1 MLKGREMKTN
11 AALLCLALCAGTF
24 TTAHAT
30 QAAEGVL
37 EKGAPY
43 SALFSASPESGDLIG
58 YAFKN
63 DSAAGKAILKHCLPG
78 LFCKVEKSTMRA
90 MDSAPPLKTANEPAG
105 WIEITSAKNPAMET
119 SVLGYEK
126 TMKTRYGVLNVREEG
141 NTLLFK
147 GKPVTPAI
155 EGNSSLSIVAS
166 YELGKNDVFLLQDSG
181 GASCPALY
189 RFVTINAAGLRA
201 TPEFGTCS
209 DIIYPTSDSKESVTV
224 AMVGFSGPFE
234 PLAAQQK
241 AGMTKTVYKYLNGQ
255 LFENGKLLKYSNS
268 NSK

>member
-78 LFCKVEKSTMRA
+78 LFCKVEKSTMRP
-90 MDSAPPLKTANEPAG
+90 MDSAPPLKTANEPSG
-105 WIEITSAKNPAMET
+105 WIEITTAQNPAMET
-119 SVLGYEK
+119 VVFGYDK
-126 TMKTRYGVLNVREEG
+126 TMKTRYGVLSVREEG

-147 GKPVTPAI
+147 GKPVIPAI

-166 YELGKNDVFLLQDSG
+166 YELGKNDVFLLQDTG
-181 GASCPALY
+181 GTACPALY

-209 DIIYPTSDSKESVTV
+209 EIIYPTSDLKESVTV
-224 AMVGFSGPFE
+224 AMPGFRGPFNPVAE
-234 PLAAQQK
+234 QQK
-241 AGMTKTVYKYLNGQ
+241 MRMTKTVYTYRNGQ
-255 LFENGKLLKYSNS
+255 VWENGKPIK
-268 NSK
+268 

>member
-1 MLKGREMKTN
+1 MLKKRLMNTN
-11 AALLCLALCAGTF
+11 TALLCLALCAGTF
-24 TTAHAT
+24 TTAQAT

-63 DSAAGKAILKHCLPG
+63 ESAAGRAILKNCLPG
-78 LFCKVEKSTMRA
+78 LFCKIEKSTMRD
-90 MDSAPPLKTANEPAG
+90 MDDAPPLKTANEPMG
-105 WIEITSAKNPAMET
+105 WIEVTAAKNPQMEP
-119 SVLGYEK
+119 VVFGYEK
-126 TMKTRYGVLNVREEG
+126 TMKTRYGVLSVREEG
-141 NTLLFK
+141 NALLFK
-147 GKPVTPAI
+147 GKPVIPAI

-166 YELGKNDVFLLQDSG
+166 YELGKNDVFLLQNTG

-209 DIIYPTSDSKESVTV
+209 DIIYPTSDLKDSVMV

-234 PLAAQQK
+234 PAAEQRK
-241 AGMTKTVYKYLNGQ
+241 AAMTKTVYRWNAHGSLS
-255 LFENGKLLKYSNS
+255 ENGKPVH
-268 NSK
+268 

>member
-1 MLKGREMKTN
+1 MMKGREMKTN

-63 DSAAGKAILKHCLPG
+63 ESAAGKAILKHCLPG

-90 MDSAPPLKTANEPAG
+90 MDNAPPLKTANEPMG
-105 WIEITSAKNPAMET
+105 WIEVTAAKNPRMEP
-119 SVLGYEK
+119 VVFGYEK
-126 TMKTRYGVLNVREEG
+126 TMETRYGVLSVREEG

-147 GKPVTPAI
+147 GKPVIPAI

-166 YELGKNDVFLLQDSG
+166 YELGKNDVFLLENAG
-181 GASCPALY
+181 GTACPALY
-189 RFVTINAAGLRA
+189 RLVTINGAGLRA

-209 DIIYPTSDSKESVTV
+209 DIIYPTFNEKTGVTV
-224 AMVGFSGPFE
+224 AMVGFSGSSE
-234 PLAAQQK
+234 PAAEQRK
-241 AGMTKTVYKYLNGQ
+241 TAMTKTIYRLQPNGQ
-255 LFENGKLLKYSNS
+255 LTENGKPAR
-268 NSK
+268 

>member
-1 MLKGREMKTN
+1 MKTN
-11 AALLCLALCAGTF
+11 AALLCLALCAGTV

-30 QAAEGVL
+30 QATEGVL
-37 EKGAPY
+37 EKDAPY

-166 YELGKNDVFLLQDSG
+166 YELGKNDVFLLENAG
-181 GASCPALY
+181 GTACPALY
-189 RFVTINAAGLRA
+189 RLVTINGAGLRA

-209 DIIYPTSDSKESVTV
+209 EIIYPTSDLKESVTV
-224 AMVGFSGPFE
+224 AMPGFRGPFNPVAE
-234 PLAAQQK
+234 QQK
-241 AGMTKTVYKYLNGQ
+241 MRMTKTVYTYRNGQ
-255 LFENGKLLKYSNS
+255 VSENGKPIK
-268 NSK
+268 

>member
-1 MLKGREMKTN
+1 MNTN
-11 AALLCLALCAGTF
+11 TALLSLALCAGTF

-63 DSAAGKAILKHCLPG
+63 ESAAGKAILKHCLPG

-119 SVLGYEK
+119 TVFGYEQ
-126 TMKTRYGVLNVREEG
+126 TMKTRYGVLSVREEG
-141 NTLLFK
+141 NTLLLK
-147 GKPVTPAI
+147 GKPVIPAI

-166 YELGKNDVFLLQDSG
+166 YELGKNDVLLLQNTG

-209 DIIYPTSDSKESVTV
+209 DIIYPTSDLKESVMV
-224 AMVGFSGPFE
+224 AVVG
-234 PLAAQQK
+234 LAGGGESAAVQK
-241 AGMTKTVYKYLNGQ
+241 KAEMTKTVYTYRNGQ
-255 LFENGKLLKYSNS
+255 VFENGKLIK
-268 NSK
+268 